1 MQIISKAELS
11 SLKTQLESLLNALIE
26 INDKSSIENE
36 IDASNRNL
44 LETERHLRG
53 ALRELE
59 HLFIEIRR
67 KEECDLLS
75 LMFSS
80 TMQSQIQIM
89 S

>member
-11 SLKTQLESLLNALIE
+11 SLKTQLESLVNALIE
-26 INDKSSIENE
+26 INDKSSNEDE

-59 HLFIEIRR
+59 Q
-67 KEECDLLS
+67 LS
-75 LMFSS
+75 KTL
-80 TMQSQIQIM
+80 
-89 S
+89 

>member
-11 SLKTQLESLLNALIE
+11 SLKTQLESLVGALIE
-26 INDKSSIENE
+26 INDKSSSENE

-59 HLFIEIRR
+59 HLS
-67 KEECDLLS
+67 KGL
-75 LMFSS
+75 
-80 TMQSQIQIM
+80 
-89 S
+89 